1 MASAL
6 SGNHYMQ
13 KSRKKRVIVCEEL
26 NFVWDAPELK
36 EIARLW
42 EQSADVRL
50 IANRFDRDP
59 DEVLFALI
67 HLARRD
73 KITGREGSLLL
84 EY

>member
-1 MASAL
+1 MTSAL

-36 EIARLW
+36 EMAGLW
-42 EQSADVRL
+42 EKNADVWL
-50 IANRFDRDP
+50 IAKHFDRDP

-67 HLARRD
+67 HLARND
-73 KITGREGSLLL
+73 KITRRSGGLLL
-84 EY
+84 EH